1 MDAPIEEFYSKPEA
15 EVWIVFD
22 FRGSEA
28 KNHLLRERRA
38 WGSRATLKFLGYG
51 RVVMMVRPGGARGSP
66 DDAGGPRPRSAG
78 RREAEGRLLLP
89 GVVPRPR
96 RSRP

>member
-51 RVVMMVRPGGARGSP
+51 RVVMMVRPGGARGL
-66 DDAGGPRPRSAG
+66 AR
-78 RREAEGRLLLP
+78 
-89 GVVPRPR
+89 
-96 RSRP
+96 